1 VLAQLGIHRA
11 LDEPLRQPGEQP
23 IGARDLLRRAR
34 AGEQLIDQLF
44 RKLRRL
50 ERLVS
55 APASIAGILLS
66 GNSSGKAAFL
76 SGRRPGLKSGPGT
89 QRIGQTRVA
98 AASSGR

>member
-23 IGARDLLRRAR
+23 IGTGDLLRRAR
-34 AGEQLIDQLF
+34 AGEQLIDQLV

-76 SGRRPGLKSGPGT
+76 SGGDPASSQALAT
-89 QRIGQTRVA
+89 QRIGQTRGA